1 MPQPQVHKTARL
13 SKEGNKYL
21 QSINITSLGL
31 REQNCFNHNRN
42 WSWCVKKIT
51 LFLWTGIFICV
62 LLIAGGF
69 QPAFA
74 QFQNEFGQ
82 NLFQLEPE
90 LPEADPA
97 KLTIDAHL
105 SNTFNNHIEL
115 GLSVDP
121 YTSSLAGQESPQLEG
136 IINRLGVNLRGEL
149 PIVDN
154 KLRLRLQYAPQLENY
169 TGADGK
175 LNEFDAFTDVSSTEL
190 SFRPFSSLP
199 EFVASHQFQ
208 RLARTLNVYNNT
220 ERQLGIRFGRVL
232 EYNLRIHRF
241 DDESQLREDFLLI
254 GSTNHKA
261 TTGLQIGLLKQM
273 LGKVEY
279 AIEHGR
285 YQTNLNNLILGVTG
299 LEEGERRIDWRHFG
313 TVKLLQ
319 TAADHFVFQEEV
331 NFFLNRSNVDFFN
344 FISTEAALSTF
355 YTFGTGRWI
364 RLRFSRVWVR
374 FRGREIRDELGD
386 IIKGAE
392 NRSDTQ
398 LGFNA
403 QVNWKLTSYLTLN
416 ADYQFTQN
424 STNELDPI
432 LAFLNYNHSIVS
444 LTLRGNY

>member
-1 MPQPQVHKTARL
+1 M
-13 SKEGNKYL
+13 
-21 QSINITSLGL
+21 
-31 REQNCFNHNRN
+31 
-42 WSWCVKKIT
+42 KKIT
-51 LFLWTGIFICV
+51 IFFWIGVSICV
-62 LLIAGGF
+62 LLIAGRF
-69 QPAFA
+69 QPAIA
-74 QFQNEFGQ
+74 QFQNEFRQ
-82 NLFQLEPE
+82 NPFQLEPE

-136 IINRLGVNLRGEL
+136 IINRLGVNLRSEL

-154 KLRLRLQYAPQLENY
+154 KLRIRLQYAPQLENY

-175 LNEFDAFTDVSSTEL
+175 LSEFDAFTDVSSTEL
-190 SFRPFSSLP
+190 SFRPFLSLP

-208 RLARTLNVYNNT
+208 RLTRTLNVYNNT
-220 ERQLGIRFGRVL
+220 ERQIGFRFGRVL

-254 GSTNHKA
+254 GSNNHKA
-261 TTGLQIGLLKQM
+261 TTRLQFGLLKQM

-279 AIEHGR
+279 GIEHGR

-299 LEEGERRIDWRHFG
+299 LEEGEHRIDWRHFG

-331 NFFLNRSNVDFFN
+331 NLFLNRSNVDFFN
-344 FISTEAALSTF
+344 FISTETALSAF
-355 YTFGTGRWI
+355 YKFDTGRWV
-364 RLRFSRVWVR
+364 RLRFSRVWVW
-374 FRGREIRDELGD
+374 FQGRQIGDESGEIVED
-386 IIKGAE
+386 AE

-403 QVNWKLTSYLTLN
+403 QLNWKFNSYLTLN

-424 STNELDPI
+424 STNTLDPI
-432 LAFLNYNHSIVS
+432 LNFLNYNHSIVS